1 MNLDKYETIKSTDS
15 AESIDERVKNI
26 VKNMKKSDILKD
38 TSSDTELSDSIDKM
52 IESLKSIYLVD
63 PVMPIDYS
71 NILYYSL
78 KFEKYDDI
86 IEIILNNVKKSELFK
101 NISGSILSDSIKDK
115 IFKFPNLLKS
125 LKEND
130 NVIFI
135 DDCSYN
141 INNEFHVTVLYTGGK
156 TDDRC
161 IELNKLINNKYNIY
175 VTKIGIT
182 PKFITLGISFG
193 LADATDE
200 AEVPYYGNDIKH
212 ITIGLNKHDFKK
224 IYPKDSFNALLS
236 DDVIVLDKPIVLEA
250 TLIVVKK
257 N

>member
-1 MNLDKYETIKSTDS
+1 MNLDKYE
-15 AESIDERVKNI
+15 R

-38 TSSDTELSDSIDKM
+38 TSNDTELSNSIDKM
-52 IESLKSIYLVD
+52 LESLKSIYIVD
-63 PVMPIDYS
+63 PVIPIDYS

-78 KFEKYDDI
+78 KFEKNDDI
-86 IEIILNNVKKSELFK
+86 IEIILNNVKKSEIFK

-193 LADATDE
+193 LADAVDT
-200 AEVPYYGNDIKH
+200 VPYYGNDIKH

-236 DDVIVLDKPIVLEA
+236 EDVIILDKPIVLEA
-250 TLIVVKK
+250 ALIVVKK